1 MTRRPGRVG
10 VFGGTFD
17 PLHHGHLDAVAA
29 ARATLALDQVLFI
42 PSKDPPHRPQV
53 PHATA
58 SHRFALTAL
67 AINDID
73 GYRVSD
79 VELVRDGRSYTADT
93 LRHLHTSGWS
103 PSQIFFIIG
112 ADAFAEIATWREYPT
127 VLDLAHFAVISR
139 PGTTIDSA
147 MARTSDLRARVR
159 PIAAAL
165 TAAHGAAI
173 FWLEANTRAV
183 SSTMIRA
190 RLAAGQ
196 TINDLVPAPVA
207 RHIIA
212 HHLYTED
219 DLHGEDKGRQG

>member
-1 MTRRPGRVG
+1 
-10 VFGGTFD
+10 
-17 PLHHGHLDAVAA
+17 
-29 ARATLALDQVLFI
+29 
-42 PSKDPPHRPQV
+42 PPHRPQV

-67 AINDID
+67 AINGID

-79 VELVRDGRSYTADT
+79 LEMGREGRSYTADT
-93 LRHLHTSGWS
+93 LRHLQSSGWT
-103 PSQIFFIIG
+103 PSQLFFVIG

-127 VLDLAHFAVISR
+127 VLDLSHFAVIAR

-147 MARTSDLRARVR
+147 MAKASALHSRVR

-165 TAAHGAAI
+165 TAARGTAI
-173 FWLEANTRAV
+173 FWVEASTRDV

-190 RLAAGQ
+190 RLAAGLA
-196 TINDLVPAPVA
+196 IHDLVPAPVA
-207 RHIIA
+207 RHIVA

-219 DLHGEDKGRQG
+219 DLHGEDKDREG